1 MAKMGRPPMP
11 KRQRQSSVVALRVT
25 AKERHE
31 LQQVAEK
38 TGVSLSDFIRRALG
52 LEKEK

>member
-1 MAKMGRPPMP
+1 MP

-25 AKERHE
+25 AEERHE
-31 LQQVAEK
+31 LQPAAEK

>member
-1 MAKMGRPPMP
+1 MP

-25 AKERHE
+25 AKERLE
-31 LQQVAEK
+31 LQQAAEK
-38 TGVSLSDFIRRALG
+38 TGVSLSRALG